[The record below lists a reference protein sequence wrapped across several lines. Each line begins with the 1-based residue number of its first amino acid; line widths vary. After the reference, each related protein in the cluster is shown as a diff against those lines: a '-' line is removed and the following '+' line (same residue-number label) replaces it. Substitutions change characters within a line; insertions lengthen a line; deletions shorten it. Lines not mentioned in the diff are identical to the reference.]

1 MELDVI
7 LKILDNVEKGYRKFA
22 NEYKYESTGEFIIQI
37 TNGIFSDIRKNILST
52 IALNESSN
60 KDK

>member
-1 MELDVI
+1 MELNII

-22 NEYKYESTGEFIIQI
+22 DEYKYKSTGEFITQI

-52 IALNESSN
+52 IALNEHN
-60 KDK
+60 KDE